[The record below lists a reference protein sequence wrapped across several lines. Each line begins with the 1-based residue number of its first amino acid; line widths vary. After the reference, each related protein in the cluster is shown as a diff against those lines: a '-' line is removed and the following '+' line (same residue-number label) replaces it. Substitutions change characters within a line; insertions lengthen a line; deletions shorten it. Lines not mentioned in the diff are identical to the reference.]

1 MASIAFTVILHV
13 PKFIYTTKTD
23 FNFTGAARIIG
34 GSSRKGESPISWQV
48 ARVRVIRDDTIYY
61 GDGTMGLVVDSVF
74 CGGALLN
81 KEYILSAAHC
91 GPPKAG
97 FEHVLIGAKTKDEH
111 DKIRELSDKYHTHDQ
126 YEEFDSA
133 TEGQF
138 LIYDF
143 MILILKEPLV
153 EPCASNFVRLPRLYH
168 DDNLFGKS
176 LIAVGWGSTLP
187 VTHDEVLD
195 FIRNKIPFRTKF
207 PSKMHQVELFYV
219 PKEACQTRWQQFFN
233 DFGSIAGKQPDKP
246 SYVSKHLANEIN
258 FDEDSGA
265 SMFCVSGCSEADL
278 ELCMIWNYD
287 LYYGTCIGDSG
298 CKFMG
303 KDRNIFISLFI
314 SLYI

>member
-1 MASIAFTVILHV
+1 MKETILKVRISFFIQHQSFFTVILHV
-13 PKFIYTTKTD
+13 PKFIYTTKTN
-23 FNFTGAARIIG
+23 FNLTGAARIVG
-34 GSSRKGESPISWQV
+34 GESRKGKSPISWQV
-48 ARVRVIRDDTIYY
+48 ARVRVIRDDT
-61 GDGTMGLVVDSVF
+61 MGLVVDSVF
-74 CGGALLN
+74 CGGSLLN

-91 GPPKAG
+91 EPPKAG
-97 FEHVLIGAKTKDEH
+97 FEHVLIGAKTKYEN

-133 TEGQF
+133 TEGKF

-187 VTHDEVLD
+187 VTHDEILD
-195 FIRNKIPFRTKF
+195 HIRNNIPIRTRF
-207 PSKMHQVELFYV
+207 PSKMHEVELFYF

-258 FDEDSGA
+258 FNEDSGA
-265 SMFCVSGCSEADL
+265 SMFCVSSCSEADL
-278 ELCMIWNYD
+278 GSCNRQERKGICV
-287 LYYGTCIGDSG
+287 GDSG
-298 CKFMG
+298 CKCIG
-303 KDRNIFISLFI
+303 KNRNV
-314 SLYI
+314 